1 MTSRLATA
9 LLCLVRQIPHRNT
22 LSSSNMLP
30 LWTPILPKTKLSPG
44 KLHEVTIQGDRFV
57 VYQEGSQLNVMF
69 ATCPH
74 QAANLAKGWL
84 DASTGCIVCPY
95 HGFQFRN
102 GSLQGISREAKPFRE
117 AAITVPTLRVCAD
130 KDLLYVCPSPTGTPP
145 DVFQPP
151 EEYDAGFKSFSG
163 HIRIRQ
169 EADVVTEN
177 VLDMLHISYVH
188 QFGNRDNPLPYRI
201 HFSPLN
207 STSGRAVFHYRSGG
221 SSISRVFA
229 RSPTVIVENEYHLPS
244 TTVTRVK
251 AGHFVKTVVTRAL
264 PINDKETIL
273 FYKLYRNFWM
283 DNPLIE
289 FLGTH
294 VLRFLMVQTLLE
306 DVSILSHVDAERRL
320 DGFATL
326 YDRTIMG
333 FRQAKKDY
341 M

>member
-1 MTSRLATA
+1 
-9 LLCLVRQIPHRNT
+9 
-22 LSSSNMLP
+22 MLP

-44 KLHEVTIQGDRFV
+44 KLNEVTIQGDRFV
-57 VYQEGSQLNVMF
+57 VYQEGLHVNVMF

-74 QAANLAKGWL
+74 QAANLAKGWI
-84 DASTGCIVCPY
+84 DETTGCIVCPY

-130 KDLLYVCPSPTGTPP
+130 NDLLYVCPSPIGTPP

-151 EEYDAGFKSFSG
+151 EEYDTGFKSFSG
-163 HIRIRQ
+163 HIRIKQ
-169 EADVVTEN
+169 QADVVTEN

-188 QFGNRDNPLPYRI
+188 QFGNKDNPLPYRI

-207 STSGRAVFHYRSGG
+207 STSGRSVFHYRSGG

-229 RSPTVIVENEYHLPS
+229 RSLTVIVENEYHLPS

-251 AGHFVKTVVTRAL
+251 AGQFVKTVVTRAL

-294 VLRFLMVQTLLE
+294 ALRFLMVQTLLE

-320 DGFATL
+320 DGFSTL

-341 M
+341 SQ